1 MGHNN
6 ALFLFVSV
14 DGGGWRVSFLLSATP
29 APPIVPQAPS
39 SSSGPNFKRMHLV
52 SITTRYGGT

>member
-14 DGGGWRVSFLLSATP
+14 DGGGASFFSPLGNPRP
-29 APPIVPQAPS
+29 AYCSPGAQLVVGTKFQTNAPCF
-39 SSSGPNFKRMHLV
+39 N
-52 SITTRYGGT
+52 YD